1 MFLKIAAD
9 GRSDP
14 AAFFENFAA
23 VVVHDEVDVTLAVS
37 GLNVGQAVELF
48 RQRLQGFADN
58 VKLFGS
64 NRKLSAGGAADKA
77 GNADQIA
84 DVQAFQKFQ
93 PGLVKMAFVAENLDL
108 SALVFQIDEHAA
120 VAHRHRAA
128 GNRHPVFGIF
138 SGRQI
143 FVFFLQIGGKSIRF
157 ETIRIG
163 IVAFFRQGIEFC
175 QAGFSVDVGFCCHW

>member
-1 MFLKIAAD
+1 M
-9 GRSDP
+9 
-14 AAFFENFAA
+14 
-23 VVVHDEVDVTLAVS
+23 
-37 GLNVGQAVELF
+37 ELF

-77 GNADQIA
+77 GNTDQIA

-93 PGLVKMAFVAENLDL
+93 TGLVKMAFVAENLDL

-163 IVAFFRQGIEFC
+163 IVAFSVRALSFARRDSLWMLVSVAIGKFLFFSSSRLFFRHYKQKPKTFQPNNC
-175 QAGFSVDVGFCCHW
+175 LTAAKN

>member
-1 MFLKIAAD
+1 
-9 GRSDP
+9 
-14 AAFFENFAA
+14 
-23 VVVHDEVDVTLAVS
+23 
-37 GLNVGQAVELF
+37 
-48 RQRLQGFADN
+48 
-58 VKLFGS
+58 
-64 NRKLSAGGAADKA
+64 
-77 GNADQIA
+77 
-84 DVQAFQKFQ
+84 
-93 PGLVKMAFVAENLDL
+93 MAFVAENLDL